1 VGGAEPED
9 PDAGPEGD
17 PVQVARE
24 IALRQLT
31 VRSRTVQELRT
42 ALARRNVPDEAAE
55 EVLARFGEVG
65 LVDDAAFARDWVA
78 AGPRRL
84 RSRRV
89 LAQELKSRGVAAELV
104 TEALDDLDPEAEFE
118 VARSLA
124 RKRLP
129 GLAGLDPQARY
140 RRLAGALARRG
151 FAGPVVHAVLRDVL
165 AEEVPELETE

>member
-1 VGGAEPED
+1 VEA
-9 PDAGPEGD
+9 D

-31 VRSRTVQELRT
+31 VRSRTVAELRT
-42 ALARRNVPDEAAE
+42 ALARRNVPPEAAE

-65 LVDDAAFARDWVA
+65 LLDDAAFARDWVA
-78 AGPRRL
+78 AGPRRQ

-89 LAQELKSRGVAAELV
+89 LADELKSKGVAADV
-104 TEALDDLDPEAEFE
+104 VAEALDDLDPAAELE
-118 VARSLA
+118 VARALA

-129 GLAGLDPQARY
+129 GLAGLEPQVRY

-151 FAGPVVHAVLRDVL
+151 FAPGVVQAVLREVL
-165 AEEVPELETE
+165 SEGVAEGVAEPEPE